1 MDDLTTLACSTGIPA
16 CVFLYWD
23 VRLKTPLESADY
35 SCSPVSTQ
43 TLPLTIPALTRKWYG
58 VFVPSIADLFFI
70 SAIVWL
76 FVAGAYG
83 WHALLQDGDVGTH
96 IRIGDYIV
104 SHHTV
109 PTRDFLAFS
118 RPGQEW
124 CAFEWL
130 TEVVLSLLHGYAGLK
145 GVVLLSG
152 VVIAAT
158 FTIVLLHAAWR
169 DANVVVALAM
179 VLMAVNASSIH
190 FHARPH
196 IFTLLFVAITMWV
209 IDMDRRRNTWALWL
223 LVPMAVLW
231 TNLHAGF
238 LILFALLG
246 ILVIG
251 CLAESFLW
259 GKSGALR
266 YTLLGAACAVGSLT
280 NPYGVKLHLY
290 IREYLN
296 SDTIRNSVQEFQS
309 PSFRAESMFH
319 YMLVLF
325 VALAISGSLLKKHRL
340 TEVLWIWF
348 LAYQSLVSVR
358 HVPLFM
364 IVAVPILAAEIT
376 AWWNE
381 WAQAQPRRS
390 IARTLDA
397 ITAQFQVGSLRLSI
411 WAPVVVLALALSH
424 SSNWPENFLEGPF
437 PVKIVKKHAD
447 EIATSRVYTSDKWAG
462 YLIYANYPRQ
472 RVFFDDRQHY
482 YGDAIV
488 QDYVKLGGGNYQ
500 WRELLDQYR
509 FNLVLCEVSSPL
521 ASLMKTHAGWQTV
534 EDDGKIIL
542 FRSVG
547 QVPDLP

>member
-1 MDDLTTLACSTGIPA
+1 
-16 CVFLYWD
+16 
-23 VRLKTPLESADY
+23 
-35 SCSPVSTQ
+35 VSTQ
-43 TLPLTIPALTRKWYG
+43 TLPLTIPALTRRWYG
-58 VFVPSIADLFFI
+58 VFIPSIADLFFVA
-70 SAIVWL
+70 AILWL

-104 SHHTV
+104 AHHSV

-118 RPGQEW
+118 RTGQEW

-130 TEVVLSLLHGYAGLK
+130 TEVIFSLLNSYVGLK

-169 DANVVVALAM
+169 GANVIVALSM

-209 IDMDRRRNTWALWL
+209 IDADRRRRTGALWL
-223 LVPMAVLW
+223 LVPIAILW

-251 CLAESFLW
+251 GLAESFLW
-259 GKSGALR
+259 GKSSSALR
-266 YTLLGAACAVGSLT
+266 YSLLGAACAVGSLV

-290 IREYLN
+290 IRDYLN

-348 LAYQSLVSVR
+348 LAYHSLVSVR

-364 IVAVPILAAEIT
+364 IMAVPIVAEEIT
-376 AWWNE
+376 DWWNQ
-381 WAQAQPRRS
+381 WVQAQPRRS

-397 ITAQFQVGSLRLSI
+397 ITAQFQVGALRMSI
-411 WAPVVVLALALSH
+411 WAPVVVLTLALSH
-424 SSNWPENFLEGPF
+424 SSSWPENFLEGPF
-437 PVKIVKKHAD
+437 PVKIVARHAD
-447 EIATSRVYTSDKWAG
+447 EIAASRIYTSDKWAG

-482 YGDAIV
+482 YGEAII
-488 QDYVKLGGGNYQ
+488 QDYLKLGGGNYR
-500 WRELLDQYR
+500 WRELLEQYR
-509 FNLVLCEVSSPL
+509 LDLVLCEVSSPL
-521 ASLMKTHAGWQTV
+521 ASLIKTDADWQTV
-534 EDDGKIIL
+534 EDDGKTVL
-542 FRSVG
+542 FRLTNKLKH
-547 QVPDLP
+547 VPH